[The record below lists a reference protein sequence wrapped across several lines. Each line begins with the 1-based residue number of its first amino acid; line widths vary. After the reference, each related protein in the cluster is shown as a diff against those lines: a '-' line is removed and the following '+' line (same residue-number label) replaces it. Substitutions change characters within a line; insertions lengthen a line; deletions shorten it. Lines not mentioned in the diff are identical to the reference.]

1 MRSSKKWLRTVSASL
16 ALTVGLSGPV
26 SYASVPS
33 SGTDMNQTPST
44 ETSSVLTSVY
54 GPPSPNASHVTQ
66 SAYGTL
72 SPIELMVTELV
83 PDNSSTDAY
92 EYIELYNPTDRA
104 LPARDYQIRY
114 TYANGTYQVWNLD
127 GNQVIPPGG
136 TAVIW
141 VRTGASEGK
150 TLADFNRHFGS
161 NVTSQQLLEVHSGG
175 MANTGMRA
183 VVISTDTGTEISRA
197 NYNHPNQD
205 ISAGKSNIYTLPTDG
220 STLLVKLSS
229 GQKPTPGT
237 VRADQTPASPVVLP
251 KDSAQPAVT
260 HTPPHTS
267 TPPVDLTLTAQV
279 TDDQSVKRVT
289 LYYKTDAEEVY
300 QQEDLTLNE
309 SGMFSKTISKYDIMS
324 GSKLQYYYEV
334 SDGIHTMNAP
344 SDPTASFQIELQ
356 HQPIPLLNVNDGQF
370 IKETVSLQGYQPLS
384 DGGALLMTIDGQPI
398 ETKPMMPGEAYLV
411 LEADDLQPALGFKN
425 GILMGD
431 TVIHLFEGIHD
442 YYQFE
447 TIAVP
452 VSPEL
457 LSSGLNTL
465 SVWAGDRISPTSDV
479 GNNDNFNIRNVRLV
493 LWDGTILRDPAY
505 NSKSSYG
512 VNDTTQH
519 RDFHFM
525 IPEQKLAAITYAW
538 DTKEAA
544 DGKHRISLEGNG
556 RTISATDVI
565 VDNTKPVIT
574 TITPDAG
581 SQVKGFIPLA
591 AQVDDA
597 VSGVGKVEA
606 KLDGNPVEFPGT
618 VAAASL
624 TPGSHR
630 LEVTVTDRAGN
641 ETSAESIFESLQE
654 HPNAPMNPQPN
665 DGDEKV
671 GPNPMLMAS
680 VQDPYGDPLKVSFYE
695 GYKYD
700 YAQRGQAKAYSHAV
714 DREPPLVQVPQGEK
728 AFDEA
733 EYGKISFSDD
743 QYVTT
748 DVNGDFPYHRFEMK
762 VDQDLTGV
770 SELEVHWEGHSLEG
784 RRVTMYVWNNSTGKW
799 TEVDSGMGTQ
809 DFVLKGTVSVADTV
823 REGTVQVL
831 VQDQI
836 PSPDEYDFSFA
847 WISDT
852 QYYSKSYP
860 HIYTN
865 MTQWIV
871 DQQAKQK
878 IQYTIH
884 TGDIV
889 DGMDEYQY
897 MNADRS
903 MKILDD
909 AGMPYGVLAGNH
921 DVHYNAADYSMYGKY
936 FGRHRFENR
945 PYYGGDL
952 DNNRDHYD
960 LISSGGNDFVIL
972 YFGWVIDQQSI
983 DWANQVLKKF
993 SDRNAIVALHEYIN
1007 PEGNYSG
1014 QGKEIFEKVVV
1025 PNDNVFMVLGG
1036 HIIGVSHNVKTIGDR
1051 QVLEMLAD
1059 YQGLEEGGLGYLRL
1073 LKFDTENGLLHVNT
1087 FSSYLNDYNYYED
1100 AKEEFTIPIKL
1111 KPVAKQVATDYI
1123 QLNVHTTKL
1132 IGQESNVASGA
1143 TAKAKWKE
1151 LVPGRTYGWYVIAE
1165 DAYRGKSVSDV
1176 WTFQVNDGNYT
1187 NEEQ

>member
-1 MRSSKKWLRTVSASL
+1 MRSNKKWWRTVSASI
-16 ALTVGLSGPV
+16 ALSVGLSGPV
-26 SYASVPS
+26 SYSSVPS
-33 SGTDMNQTPST
+33 SGMDLNQ
-44 ETSSVLTSVY
+44 ETNVQASSVLTSVY
-54 GPPSPNASHVTQ
+54 GTQSPAAAQVTQ
-66 SAYGTL
+66 SVYGTV

-104 LPARDYQIRY
+104 LPARDLQIRY

-127 GNQVIPPGG
+127 GDQVIPPGG
-136 TAVIW
+136 TAVVW

-150 TLADFNRHFGS
+150 TLTDFNRHFGS

-183 VVISTDTGTEISRA
+183 VVISTDTGTQISRA

-205 ISAGKSNIYTLPTDG
+205 ISAGKSNIYTLPADG
-220 STLLVKLSS
+220 STVLIKLAS

-237 VRADQTPASPVVLP
+237 IRTDQAPTGTVVLP
-251 KDSAQPAVT
+251 KDSAQPAVV
-260 HTPPHTS
+260 HTPPYTS

-289 LYYKTDAEEVY
+289 LYYKTDAQEVY

-309 SGMFSKTISKYDIMS
+309 AGMFSKTISKYDIMS

-334 SDGIHTMNAP
+334 SDGIHKVKAP
-344 SDPTASFQIELQ
+344 SEPAASYQIHLQ
-356 HQPIPLLNVNDGQF
+356 HQPIPLLNVADGQYLR
-370 IKETVSLQGYQPLS
+370 ETVALQGYQPMA
-384 DGGALLMTIDGQPI
+384 DGSVLRVSIDGQPI
-398 ETKPMMPGEAYLV
+398 ESKRVMPGEAYLV
-411 LEADDLQPALGFKN
+411 LEADGLQPALGFKN
-425 GILMGD
+425 GILIGD
-431 TVIHLFEGIHD
+431 TIIHLFEGIHD
-442 YYQFE
+442 YSQFE
-447 TIAVP
+447 TVAVP

-457 LSSGLNTL
+457 LSSGANTL
-465 SVWAGDRISPTSDV
+465 SVWAGDRISPTSNE
-479 GNNDNFNIRNVRLV
+479 GNNDNFSIRNVRLI

-505 NSKSSYG
+505 DSKTSYG
-512 VNDTTQH
+512 VNDDIQH

-525 IPEQKLAAITYAW
+525 IPEQKLSAITYAW
-538 DTKEAA
+538 DTKKAV
-544 DGKHRISLEGNG
+544 DGKHRVSLEREGT
-556 RTISATDVI
+556 TIAAADVI
-565 VDNTKPVIT
+565 VDNTKPVIAA
-574 TITPDAG
+574 ITPDAG
-581 SQVKGFIPLA
+581 SQVKGFIPLT
-591 AQVDDA
+591 AQVSDTI
-597 VSGVGKVEA
+597 SGVSKVEA
-606 KLDGNPVEFPGT
+606 KLDGNPVDFPGT

-630 LEVTVTDRAGN
+630 LEVTATDRAGN
-641 ETSAESIFESLQE
+641 ETSAASVFESLQE
-654 HPNAPMNPQPN
+654 HPNAPMNPKPN

-671 GPNPMLMAS
+671 GPNPMLMAN
-680 VQDPYGDPLKVSFYE
+680 VQDPYGDALKVSFYE

-700 YAQRGQAKAYSHAV
+700 YANRGQAKAYSHAV
-714 DREPPLVQVPQGEK
+714 DREPPLLQVPQGEK
-728 AFDEA
+728 AFDEG
-733 EYGKISFSDD
+733 EYSKISISDD

-748 DVNGDFPYHRFEMK
+748 DVNGDFPYHRFELK

-770 SELEVHWEGHSLEG
+770 SELEVRWEGHSLEG
-784 RRVTMYVWNNSTGKW
+784 RRVTMYAWNHKLGKW
-799 TEVDSGMGTQ
+799 TEVDSGIGTQ
-809 DFVLKGTVSVADTV
+809 DFVLKGKVSVADTV

-865 MTQWIV
+865 MTQWLV

-897 MNADRS
+897 INADRS

-921 DVHYNAADYSMYGKY
+921 DVHYAAADYSMYGKY

-945 PYYGGDL
+945 SYYGGEL

-983 DWANQVLKKF
+983 DWANQVLKKY

-1014 QGKEIFEKVVV
+1014 QGKEIYEKVVV
-1025 PNDNVFMVLGG
+1025 PNDNVFMVLSG

-1059 YQGLEEGGLGYLRL
+1059 YQGLEQGGLGYLRL
-1073 LKFDTENGLLHVNT
+1073 LKFDTEHGLLHVNT

-1100 AKEEFTIPIKL
+1100 SKEEFTIPIKL

-1123 QLNVHTTKL
+1123 QLNVLTTKL
-1132 IGQESNVASGA
+1132 IGQESNVVSGT
-1143 TAKAKWKE
+1143 TAKAKWTG
-1151 LVPGRTYGWYVIAE
+1151 LTPGRTYGWYVSVE
-1165 DAYRGKSVSDV
+1165 DAYLGKTLSDV
-1176 WTFQVNDGNYT
+1176 WTFQVNDGKNG
-1187 NEEQ
+1187 NSGK